1 MLSKAID
8 DVDVNNLA
16 VASPPFPIWELTE
29 RYLYMSCSDPAMG
42 AVKPTP
48 IQRFK
53 LNIDTGVKQKRP
65 ERMHFNLKAS
75 RIEIGNLVKVSKNE
89 GR

>member
-1 MLSKAID
+1 
-8 DVDVNNLA
+8 
-16 VASPPFPIWELTE
+16 
-29 RYLYMSCSDPAMG
+29 MG
-42 AVKPTP
+42 AGKPTP